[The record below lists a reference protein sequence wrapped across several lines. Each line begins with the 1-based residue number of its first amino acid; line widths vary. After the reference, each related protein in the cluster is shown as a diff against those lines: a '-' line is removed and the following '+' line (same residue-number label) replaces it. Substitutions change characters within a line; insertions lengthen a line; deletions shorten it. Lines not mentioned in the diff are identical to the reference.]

1 MNNSNKWAPKQCCAK
16 PDIKRFHENDRILY
30 EAENPLYIN
39 AICLNCNTHWHR
51 LYGQE
56 IEEFTSEEWDAH
68 VNFLYENAA
77 ILEHLQSVKY
87 PNFKSETQRFMG
99 MNQDDLDYWN
109 IYFSE
114 GFGGAA

>member
-1 MNNSNKWAPKQCCAK
+1 MSNLNKWTSDECCTKQDVA
-16 PDIKRFHENDRILY
+16 RFHEQTRILY
-30 EAENPLYIN
+30 EAENPLYVN

-56 IEEFTSEEWDAH
+56 VEKFTSKEWDAH
-68 VNFLYENAA
+68 INFLCENIA
-77 ILEHLQSVKY
+77 ILDHLHSIKC
-87 PNFKSETQRFMG
+87 PNFKSETQRFIG
-99 MNQDDLDYWN
+99 MNQDELNYWN

>member
-1 MNNSNKWAPKQCCAK
+1 MINSNKRMPDQCCTK
-16 PDIKRFHENDRILY
+16 PNVSRFHEQDRILY
-30 EAENPLYIN
+30 EAENHLYVN

-56 IEEFTSEEWDAH
+56 VEKFTSKEWDAH
-68 VNFLYENAA
+68 INFLYENAA
-77 ILEHLQSVKY
+77 INEHLHSVKCS
-87 PNFKSETQRFMG
+87 NFKTETQRYMS